1 MIYLIQSIFLKQLN
15 ILISQLGIPI
25 LGDIDFLQ
33 FQYVLYG
40 VVLVIM
46 MLKRPQGIYPARRR
60 MRTFADSKETA
71 K

>member
-1 MIYLIQSIFLKQLN
+1 
-15 ILISQLGIPI
+15 

>member
-1 MIYLIQSIFLKQLN
+1 LV
-15 ILISQLGIPI
+15 SQLGIPI

-60 MRTFADSKETA
+60 MRTFADSKEAA